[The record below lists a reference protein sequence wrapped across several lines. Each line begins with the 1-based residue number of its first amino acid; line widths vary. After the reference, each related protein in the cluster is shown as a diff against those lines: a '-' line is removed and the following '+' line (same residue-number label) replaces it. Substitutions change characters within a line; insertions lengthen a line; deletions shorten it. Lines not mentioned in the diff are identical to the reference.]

1 MLYFSCTTHTHVH
14 TCMGAWKEYRESISL
29 TCITYYKLCCLVCKT
44 FRSVLND
51 ICLMN
56 DQIASQFCMCV
67 CLSFSVAVC
76 LSLQSLSLSH
86 SLLSLFPHPSL
97 SLCVYEVV
105 VWILVQITNCALD
118 SSTFIFFFL
127 ILYLF
132 LSCFVC

>member
-1 MLYFSCTTHTHVH
+1 MLYFSCTTPTHVH

-76 LSLQSLSLSH
+76 LFSLCLSHTLSSLSSPTLLCLYVCMRLKFGFWYKLPTVH
-86 SLLSLFPHPSL
+86 LTAALLSF
-97 SLCVYEVV
+97 
-105 VWILVQITNCALD
+105 
-118 SSTFIFFFL
+118 SS
-127 ILYLF
+127 
-132 LSCFVC
+132 